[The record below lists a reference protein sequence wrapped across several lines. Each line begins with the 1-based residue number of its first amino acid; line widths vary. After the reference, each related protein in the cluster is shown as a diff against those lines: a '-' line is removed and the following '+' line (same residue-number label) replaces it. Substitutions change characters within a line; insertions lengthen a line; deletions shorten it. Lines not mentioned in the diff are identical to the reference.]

1 MRSSACEAAVELKED
16 DFIYVKRAL
25 KKACARKSVR
35 SKKRALEKRVLKKAC
50 A

>member
-25 KKACARKSVR
+25 EKACAR
-35 SKKRALEKRVLKKAC
+35 KKRALEKRVLKKAC